1 MSDSDV
7 PSCEFCDVLQ
17 GRSHGEPRAFDDER
31 FAVFMGRYQPT
42 GPGYAL
48 VVPRRH
54 VQDLHALSEQDCGP
68 MLRMVRRTSAAVQQ
82 AFDVSGTTVLQNN
95 GSPGQS
101 VPHLHFHVVPRRPGD
116 GYPRRSNTPEPDDEL
131 RSQALELATALAY
144 GTHER
149 GDADP
154 PDPRAGGVGPAG

>member
-1 MSDSDV
+1 MSDRDV
-7 PSCEFCDVLQ
+7 PGCPYCDALE
-17 GRSHGEPRAFDDER
+17 GRCRSEPLAFDDGR

-54 VQDLHALSEQDCGP
+54 VQDLHALPDQDCGP
-68 MLRMVRRTSAAVQQ
+68 MLQMVRQTSAAVRK
-82 AFDVSGTTVLQNN
+82 AFDASGTTVVLNS

-116 GYPRRSNTPEPDDEL
+116 GYPRRSNVPEHEDEL
-131 RSQALELATALAY
+131 TLQALALATAL
-144 GTHER
+144 GTGR
-149 GDADP
+149 PPRRTDSGADHP
-154 PDPRAGGVGPAG
+154 CGRRL